1 MIELFKRNQILHSP
15 LVKKGVFLFFLATF
29 MSQVFA
35 QCPAPSGL
43 NVTSVTNSS
52 ARVQWTTVS
61 GVVAAY
67 SWWVMDA
74 GETQLIASGVV
85 AGNNATATGLSP
97 STAYKAFIQTQCTA
111 LGTSSVEIGPVS
123 FMTGCAPV
131 GMPFMENLSGVSP
144 PALPSCWKATNLVA
158 NNNLNWETSNPTGT
172 NPRFSLSKWTMN
184 DWLWTGA
191 ITLEAGVPY
200 EISFKY
206 SGNNGTGGNLKLYR
220 GTSPNA
226 SDMNATTLA
235 NITVTTQNDAL
246 SSSTFT
252 PTTSGVYYFG
262 WLATRTSTASVM
274 TMSLDDIS
282 VRPQG
287 CINAPVVNPIS
298 VVGTNTATATWTNIA
313 GTSGY
318 EWKMVLTGSGSG
330 ASSVTSGEV
339 SANVTT
345 VTATGLN
352 PGIGYDF
359 YLRSACGS
367 GNYSSW
373 SNPVTVYLAPAA
385 QFLASTNNDAY
396 IQLDWTLPVDPCL
409 LSAGTPYSQGVYL
422 TLSNQANSQMIH
434 TVNIPNMSD
443 YVGAQQPVFNA
454 VVNGSN
460 GSSYT
465 INSGIN
471 GGQDVTYWTM
481 ETWVKHNN
489 GMSNGV
495 IFKNEHTGIND
506 VSLQFLNAQ
515 QLQVI
520 LGGTPYTFP
529 VGNPAAIPAGR
540 WVHIAVVS
548 NGSKLMLYADGEF
561 KSEVSVTPGSATL
574 KNGAGYSYKMIDNYS
589 NGQVGE
595 IRLWRRVRNQTEI
608 ANSRFLTTISNVA
621 QNDLALWFTWNTV
634 SATAAATDAATIADG
649 AANTTGTTMAAVAYS
664 ATPNYTPV
672 TGSYKHFVG
681 PGQSRSYTLTMHQI
695 GSGAPATS
703 CNLFSATGSTTAFSP
718 PVQVT
723 ATDNGLKEV
732 TVSWKNKSR
741 LSEEIK
747 IYRNGVQIAS
757 VGGTTEIDSVMT
769 YTDAFRAEDSMSLV
783 SGTSYNYCIETHSNT
798 LQYTAPTQ
806 VCDMGGTLNVNF
818 SASDNAF
825 PDRVALSWNNLSA
838 YGYPIQIVR
847 DGTTIASLS
856 AGTTS
861 FTDQNPVYGKSSQY
875 KLVLQES
882 TNTVLEVVDT
892 GSVAPRGAIS
902 GRITTN
908 DGGFAVR
915 GAKVF
920 LSTPSDSTY
929 RDTAITDINGYYSF
943 TGIYYGIDRN
953 FVLNA
958 NYANHDFYNNPKT
971 VNLTDAMFNKQNT
984 DFKDS
989 TGFIVSQTPL
999 GVTGF
1004 VAIPQSTQNRVNMV
1018 WNYPTSGGNDTTV
1031 FDIYRENVLI
1041 GTTNNIA
1048 NALGASYTFN
1058 DLSGMPGANYI
1069 YSLKGYKLLN
1079 GVVTTKTLLDTLM
1092 FPVVGAP
1099 ASLSAT
1105 QSLNRVTLT
1114 WVSTLTNIDGYNLYR
1129 NGVKIATLG
1138 VSPLTYTDLT
1148 ATPNMTNAY
1157 ELKARKMVNQV
1168 TYESAGVTTSI
1179 ALPALP
1185 VVSALTATVPAGRN
1199 SIRLGWT
1206 NPASLSNAA
1215 FNFDGYRVYR
1225 NNTLIGVL
1233 PKGIP
1238 LFAFEDKTVLPGS
1251 YAYSVRP
1258 FTNLSDSSFAEANPV
1273 NVNAVLPAIASPTGL
1288 TATKTSS
1295 GNAISG
1301 EVRLSWTP
1309 LNATATVRNIDGQVL
1324 TVANGAAFDTL
1335 AYLNP
1340 RVSSYRHFT
1349 NNAFTRSYYLR
1360 AYREINGV
1368 KVFSTSSSSAS
1379 GNAAPGVNTP
1389 ILPTNFSASTTLSN
1403 QVRLSWDYPEYALS
1417 RFRIYRDSI
1426 LLATLETEARSF
1438 QDTGVSDWAMHLYQV
1453 EAVYGANTSQRAG
1466 ALGQARSHKMLSG
1479 RVYSSNGQ
1487 YGLPKIDIYVQ
1498 ATAFFARAIT
1508 DSTGYYQVGVP
1519 AQPGIT
1525 YTVMAD
1531 AYNNGITQTLSNY
1544 NNTNLAAQQT
1554 FMVNAVDDKYSVNFT
1569 STYTPEI
1576 LNTDAPSEVV
1586 VVKAT
1591 PDAAQYRM
1599 AITWSLA
1606 NNDFE
1611 GAEIYRGIVKIGTVL
1626 NGSPYIF
1633 WDEEGAPGIEYF
1645 YQVRTYKTVNGQKV
1659 YSPYSFTNA
1668 TMPVL
1673 EAPVYLTA
1681 VPMGNALRLEWAHKW
1696 DNHTSYTVERNGNP
1710 VATLNAGD
1718 ALIYEDFDGLP
1729 AQQYRYTV
1737 TAIRKIG
1744 TAFYYSQPAELL
1756 LSFPEIKDVSDFTAT
1771 VPTTTVTNPTTCS
1784 GTINRAQNHVNLS
1797 WTYPSANADG
1807 YLVYRDENIIA
1818 NLPKDSL
1825 GFKDYTA
1832 FPDVQYTYKVQAYLN
1847 HDGVAYNAN
1856 GVSAAPLIFPTLAQ
1870 PYNATQKDTIGMIRL
1885 RWVYAE
1891 QGARGFLVNITQG
1904 STVIDQDTVAFSS
1917 AINGVLTY
1925 WHKDGVPGVNYTY
1938 SVQAYS
1944 YREGT
1949 NFFSALCNCFSP
1961 TSAGAVTYPV
1971 PATPLTAAA
1980 TDGTYES
1987 YVKVTWN
1994 YSSLAEVNGF
2004 EIYRDGTKVGEA
2016 EKGAREFNHLIFST
2030 SGNYTLRAYREI
2042 NATRYYSAYSAG
2054 DNGYSAPLQN
2064 SIQGVAASSFG
2075 ASTDAYQNMVLV
2087 GAPAL
2092 SNMNGAIHLY
2102 QLDANAKIQHV
2113 FTKEDTRPGAG
2124 GANEFGYDVALAGDM
2139 MISVSPWSFSNEK
2152 CYVAK
2157 LPNPIGVPTYE
2168 AYFQPAFANGERPK
2182 SVGISDLSVS
2192 TNSLG
2197 IVNTHPVL
2205 FGFPEFNANA
2215 GGVNLQVYGNGS
2227 NWQTGAIPNGRF
2239 GQEVAANQRHFV
2251 IARPGGTSTD
2261 NLFEYYLF
2269 DPSIGSIG
2277 LVGALPYPNGIAFAA
2292 NLGVSMAY
2300 SADYD
2305 LAAGAPDDNGGG
2317 KVYVYHRNNILSD
2330 MYPPFGTNPS
2340 PWSVPVAI
2348 PNPSGMPGDK
2358 FGSSI
2363 DINGKWLLASAPS
2376 APNGGK
2382 AYLYYKGSNN
2392 QWNLIQT
2399 YPFGGATVS
2408 LGNHHAFIGSSSA
2421 NKLYIEPL
2429 GDVDTVYATQGTING
2444 QTRIDWIFTGV
2455 DEEIGG
2461 FRVFRDGILIGT
2473 ASKTDR
2479 LYFDATGI
2487 PGKKYIYEVAV
2498 YHSDMEQRR
2507 YPSEGWSRPDGQIEG
2522 KVLTT
2527 ASSAGVGGVKLTA
2540 TAFIDNNYFIYE
2552 ATTDGSGNY
2561 IIPNMYYGSGN
2572 ATYSVT
2578 AEYRTHEFLENPVTA
2593 SINASNPTAQSVNF
2607 FDKSSYIIKGNIARK
2622 DVSCGLDSIQV
2633 MPFYVYNDGSR
2644 DTINS
2649 VYTDK
2654 EGNYSVVVDPFKL
2667 NLYSVVLRVPNT
2679 RTVTFNTQ
2687 TKTEKYQ
2694 FAPQGD
2700 TAFVITPSFA
2710 ESNTLDFLDT
2720 LTYVV
2725 PVQLT
2730 NACSTPIL
2738 GGKYKIRVKDS
2749 KGCYSK
2755 VFETDL
2761 NGGATLKIPAL
2772 DVMINVEDV
2781 VNLNTQTEL
2790 VVNYL
2795 RYRPQALKLS
2805 KLHIEND
2812 LYAQTQTVRDDS
2824 TKRTFVYFTPPI
2836 VSVKSGFTNK
2846 ICEGTPQEFA
2856 VVEQGKTYWLRFG
2869 AESNY
2874 NGVLCSNKTGKLII
2888 RNAAA
2893 VAKDTTILFNVLTD
2907 QFNLY
2912 RFQAGDPNLVSP
2924 HKYTMTVE
2932 YRSNED
2938 ELLGIKTFA
2947 VLVEGTAPLPGNDIV
2962 VELGSADQIKL
2973 PMYVVHKPYG
2983 DNSSAS
2989 IEAGTSVSYE
2999 FGESYEN
3006 VGNGGVGGEFSFS
3019 LGIGWKFEIEQ
3030 VWGKTNATNKLDAVT
3045 FSTSTGIST
3054 TTDSG
3059 EDTGEGDVIVGTG
3072 IAAQYGLAQTIKAV
3086 NCDSTAKI
3094 MSIQFS
3100 PNSVQT
3106 SWMYTMQ
3113 HIEHLLEGYQEQL
3126 KQIDAGTLVLRGK
3139 DNQILPKQQA
3149 KDKVNGYIN
3158 GWEQIKLYHRKQTL
3172 PYYDLCSHEV
3182 STKVSQKR
3190 RAEIV
3195 KWKEGYCTGE
3205 FAKIKD
3211 GQITKSQKEKIEGYD
3226 TDEFVKATYS
3236 IKDVANKDTIPAD
3249 KFRPWDE
3256 NTLWA
3261 YNVAR
3266 TAIYHLEHVYPYMDD
3281 GKYAVGWSYNNKNSN
3296 NYSDAEFPWFVKNWE
3311 YKSDALKLNNNS
3323 GKAILDTASRLGL
3336 LGLPAKNITFSNG
3349 VEYSE
3354 SQENVH
3360 ATTFARDESFT
3371 GEGEFKFGPFFKV
3384 DVAAGFGW
3392 SVGVTEAENWPYFK
3406 ASWAYTQTASRSS
3419 TKERANTTSF
3429 TLADDDE
3436 FDQFSVTVIQGVHP
3450 GHTPSFELVGGR
3462 SSCPYEPG
3470 TIARDNPSIA
3480 IWDDASSS
3488 VSQTQTLYNVKE
3500 NETANY
3506 KIQISNNS
3514 PFGEFREVTVF
3525 QLLNTNTENAEVRL
3539 SGQLLGEG
3547 LTYFLPPN
3555 EPIILTVSVAKGVLD
3570 FDVTD
3575 LRIGIKASCTEMKD
3589 AFMDT
3594 ARMVVLNAYWDS
3606 PCSDIVLLTPE
3617 SNWQIKRR
3625 NPLDPNSR
3633 EQLLIKMADYDPEN
3647 TKLKSVRLEYRRF
3660 GSNQDWVTIDGSEIE
3675 KDSLKTWN
3683 SLNFLPGA
3691 VPYYPVNWD
3700 ITDNYTGFPDGTYEI
3715 RAVAECET
3723 AGRVATP
3730 PVRGTIYR
3738 NTTLLGNPEPAD
3750 RIWTNG
3756 DEISVSYIRDIDC
3769 PALAASF
3776 IVRDST
3782 QHLNVPGTVLCNN
3795 NKVTFLPSGS
3805 MKPYHGDSLYMMVNN
3820 VKDIQGN
3827 IMNPVT
3833 WSFKVFSADL
3843 YVADEWIELLV
3854 EKGNEATVSSSFI
3867 NNTATG
3873 EPLSYQIQGLSTYSS
3888 WLSTENE
3895 SGSVIQGMPE
3905 MVSFKINSAV
3915 MPIDTVEAKLDVS
3928 ANGTTYQDIL
3938 KIRVIVIP
3946 KSPNWQV
3953 NEDAYEQTMTLI
3965 SNFNFNNTGIKS
3977 TDTTDIISVWIDN
3990 QPRGVAKISQI
4001 TPTIYNAVI
4010 AVYGNPADAA
4020 KPLAFRVWDASAGKE
4035 YDARPDAN
4043 ATVTFAA
4050 NKITGTL
4057 SNPLFLDVITTSD
4070 EARYIPLNAG
4080 WTMFSANT
4088 ELWNRPVN
4096 TALSSLK
4103 HKSTGDVIKTANK
4116 SASYTGTA
4124 WVSAN
4129 GLDSTNVHRGY
4140 SIYLQNPDTLRI
4152 TGAAATIRP
4161 ISLNQGWNFIGYP
4174 LQGQRRIDS
4183 AMVFLG
4189 TPDTMWLKTVAQNP
4203 AYSDNMVAN
4212 YYGGSWKFAPSSDML
4227 KLRPYFAYWLKVN
4240 TSGSQLRYPG
4250 VITSPP
4256 VSLLRIGNTGSEA
4269 HPEEP
4274 ETWGINPADYESNM
4288 LVNAVVNIDK
4298 RIVRDTATKVAAFVD
4313 GQIRGFGQL
4322 TYVPELNEYFVSMMV
4337 YSNEPEEEVEF
4348 RIFNGENSLVYH
4360 HYEPLVFTADDIKGS
4375 FEAPYRF
4382 SNIAPDNAFSVSAYP
4397 NPFETRFKVQIQAD
4411 KAQQF
4416 TVSLLDVAGRTILT
4430 EEATDEVQSI
4440 NLTIDTE
4447 KYRLTNGVYF
4457 LKVNGSLGESYTVK
4471 LVK

>member
-1 MIELFKRNQILHSP
+1 MTNRGQILNSP
-15 LVKKGVFLFFLATF
+15 FLKKVFLFFILATF
-29 MSQVFA
+29 ISQVFT

-43 NVTSVTNSS
+43 NVTSITNNS

-61 GVVAAY
+61 GVVATY
-67 SWWVMDA
+67 SWRVTDV
-74 GETQLIASGVV
+74 GETQLVASGVA
-85 AGNNATATGLSP
+85 AGNNAIVTGLSA

-111 LGTSSVEIGPVS
+111 LGSSSVEVGPVS
-123 FMTGCAPV
+123 FITGCSPV
-131 GMPFMENLSGVSP
+131 GMPFMESLNGVSS

-158 NNNLNWETSNPTGT
+158 NSNLNWETANLTGT
-172 NPRFSLSKWTMN
+172 NPKFSLSKWTMN

-191 ITLEAGVPY
+191 VTLEAGIPY

-206 SGNNGTGGNLKLYR
+206 SGNNATGGNLKLYR

-226 SDMNATTLA
+226 SDMNVTALA
-235 NITVTTQNDAL
+235 NITVTTQNDANT
-246 SSSTFT
+246 SSTFT

-282 VRPQG
+282 IRPQG
-287 CINAPVVNPIS
+287 CISIPIVNPIS

-330 ASSVTSGEV
+330 ASAVTHGAV
-339 SANVTT
+339 STNVTT

-359 YLRSACGS
+359 YLRSVCGT
-367 GNYSSW
+367 GNYSNW
-373 SNPVTVYLAPAA
+373 SNPVSVYLTPAS
-385 QFLASTNNDAY
+385 QLLASTNNDAY
-396 IQLDWTLPVDPCL
+396 IELDWTLPVDPCL
-409 LSAGTPYSQGVYL
+409 LSGGVPYSQGVYL
-422 TLSNQANSQMIH
+422 TLSNQANNQAIH
-434 TVNIPNMSD
+434 TVNIPSLSD
-443 YVGAQQPVFNA
+443 YIGEQQPVFNA
-454 VVNGSN
+454 VVNGVN

-465 INSGIN
+465 IHSGFN
-471 GGQDVTYWTM
+471 GGQDIAFWTV

-489 GMSNGV
+489 GMSNAV
-495 IFKNEHTGIND
+495 ILKNDHSGIND

-515 QLQVI
+515 QFQVI
-520 LGGTPYTFP
+520 LGTTTYTFP

-548 NGSKLMLYADGEF
+548 NGAKLMLYVNGEF
-561 KSEVSVTPGSATL
+561 KSEVSITPGTATL
-574 KNGAGYSYKMIDNYS
+574 KNGVGYSYKMIDNYS

-608 ANSRFLTTISNVA
+608 ANSRFLTSISNVA
-621 QNDLALWFTWNTV
+621 QNDLTLWFTWSSI

-649 AANTTGTTMAAVAYS
+649 AANTSGTTMAAVAYS
-664 ATPNYTPV
+664 ATPNYTPI
-672 TGSYKHFVG
+672 TGRYKHFVG
-681 PGQSRSYTLTMHQI
+681 PNQSRNYTLTMHQI
-695 GSGAPATS
+695 GTGFPTAS
-703 CNLFSATGSTTAFSP
+703 CNLFTATGSTTAFSP

-723 ATDNGLKEV
+723 ATDNGLKEI
-732 TVSWKNKSR
+732 TVSWKNKSK
-741 LSEEIK
+741 LSEEIN
-747 IYRNGVQIAS
+747 IYRNGVQVAT

-769 YTDAFRAEDSMSLV
+769 WTDMFRAEDSTSLV
-783 SGTSYNYCIETHSNT
+783 SGTSYNYCIETHSST
-798 LQYTAPTQ
+798 LQYTAPAQ

-818 SASDNAF
+818 NASDNAF
-825 PDRVALSWNNLSA
+825 PDRVALSWNNLA
-838 YGYPIQIVR
+838 GYGYPIQIVR
-847 DGTTIASLS
+847 DGATIGSLS
-856 AGTTS
+856 ASTTA
-861 FTDQNPVYGKSSQY
+861 FIDQNPVYGKKSQY

-882 TNTVLEVVDT
+882 TNTLLEVLDT

-908 DGGFAVR
+908 DGGFGVR
-915 GAKVF
+915 GAKIF
-920 LSTPSDSTY
+920 LNTPSDTTF

-943 TGIYYGIDRN
+943 AGIYYGIDRD
-953 FVLNA
+953 FRLKA
-958 NYANHDFYNNPKT
+958 AYSNHDFYNNPQT
-971 VNLTDAMFNKQNT
+971 VNLNDAIFNKQNM

-989 TGFIVSQTPL
+989 TGFTVSQTPL
-999 GVTGF
+999 GITGF
-1004 VAIPQSTQNRVNMV
+1004 VATAQPNQNMV
-1018 WNYPTSGGNDTTV
+1018 NIGWNYTTSVGNDTTV

-1041 GTTNNIA
+1041 ETTNNIA
-1048 NALGASYTFN
+1048 NALAASYTFN
-1058 DLSGMPGANYI
+1058 DLGGIPGANYI
-1069 YSLKGYKLLN
+1069 YSVKGYKLLN
-1079 GVVTTKTLLDTLM
+1079 GVVTTKTLLDTLT
-1092 FPVVGAP
+1092 FPVVGGP

-1105 QSLNRVTLT
+1105 QSLNKVSLT
-1114 WVSTLTNIDGYNLYR
+1114 WVSTLSNIDGYNLYR
-1129 NGVKIATLG
+1129 NGVKIASVAAGTL
-1138 VSPLTYTDLT
+1138 THIDLT

-1157 ELKARKMVNQV
+1157 EVKARKVVNQV
-1168 TYESAGVTTSI
+1168 TYESVGATTSI
-1179 ALPALP
+1179 ALPGLP
-1185 VVSALTATVPAGRN
+1185 VISSLTATAPAGRN

-1206 NPASLSNAA
+1206 NPASLNNAS
-1215 FNFDGYRVYR
+1215 FNFDGYRVYK
-1225 NNTLIGVL
+1225 NNTLIGIL

-1238 LFAFEDKTVLPGS
+1238 SFSFEDKTVLPGS

-1273 NVNAVLPAIASPTGL
+1273 NVNAVLPTIASPTGL
-1288 TATKTSS
+1288 SATKTPS
-1295 GNAISG
+1295 GNAVAG
-1301 EVRLSWTP
+1301 EVRLSWVP
-1309 LNATATVRNIDGQVL
+1309 LNAAASVRNIDGQVL
-1324 TVANGAAFDTL
+1324 TVANGSTFDTL

-1360 AYREINGV
+1360 AYREVNGV
-1368 KVFSTSSSSAS
+1368 KVFSTSSSTAS
-1379 GNAAPGVNTP
+1379 GNATSGANNP
-1389 ILPTNFSASTTLSN
+1389 IIPTKFTASTAFSN

-1417 RFRIYRDSI
+1417 NFRIYRDSV

-1438 QDTGVSDWAMHLYQV
+1438 QDTGVSDWAMHLYQI
-1453 EAVYGANTSQRAG
+1453 EAIYGANTSQRVG
-1466 ALGQARSHKMLSG
+1466 ALGQSRTHKVLSG

-1498 ATAFFARAIT
+1498 AAQFFVRTIT
-1508 DSTGYYQVGVP
+1508 DSTGYYQVEVP

-1531 AYNNGITQTLSNY
+1531 AYNNGVTQTLSNY
-1544 NNTNLAAQQT
+1544 NGTNLAAQQV
-1554 FMVNAVDDKYSVNFT
+1554 FMVNAIDDKYTVNFT
-1569 STYTPEI
+1569 STYTPET
-1576 LNTDAPSEVV
+1576 LNTNAPSQVFVV
-1586 VVKAT
+1586 RAT

-1611 GAEIYRGIVKIGTVL
+1611 EVEIYRGIVKIGTVQ
-1626 NGSPYIF
+1626 NGFPYIF
-1633 WDEEGAPGIEYF
+1633 WDENGAPGIEYT
-1645 YQVRTYKTVNGQKV
+1645 YQVRTNKTVNGQKV

-1668 TMPVL
+1668 IMPVL

-1681 VPMGNALRLEWAHKW
+1681 VPKGNALRLEWAHQW
-1696 DNHTSYTVERNGNP
+1696 DHHTNYTVERNGNP
-1710 VATLNAGD
+1710 VATLNTGE

-1729 AQQYRYTV
+1729 AQQYLYTV

-1744 TAFYYSQPAELL
+1744 TAFYYSPPAELL
-1756 LSFPEIKDVSDFTAT
+1756 LSFPEIKDVSDFIAT
-1771 VPTTTVTNPTTCS
+1771 IPTTTVTNPTSCS
-1784 GTINRAQNHVNLS
+1784 GTINRTENHVNLS

-1807 YLVYRDENIIA
+1807 YLVYRDEKIIA

-1825 GFKDYTA
+1825 GYKDYEA
-1832 FPDVQYTYKVQAYLN
+1832 FPDIEYTYKIQAYLN
-1847 HDGVAYNAN
+1847 HNEVAYNAN
-1856 GVSAAPLIFPTLAQ
+1856 GVTAAPLVFPTLAE
-1870 PYNATQKDTIGMIRL
+1870 PHNATQKDTIGMIRL
-1885 RWVYAE
+1885 RWAYPDR
-1891 QGARGFLVNITQG
+1891 GAREFLVNIIQG
-1904 STVIDQDTVAFSS
+1904 STVIDQDTVLFSS
-1917 AINGVLTY
+1917 AVNGVLTY

-1961 TSAGAVTYPV
+1961 TNAGNITYPI
-1971 PATPLTAAA
+1971 PATPLTVAA

-1994 YSSLAEVNGF
+1994 YSSLAEVTGF
-2004 EIYRDGTKVGEA
+2004 EVYRDGTKVGET
-2016 EKGAREFNHLIFST
+2016 ERGARELNHLIFST
-2030 SGNYTLRAYREI
+2030 SGNYTLRAYRQI
-2042 NATRYYSAYSAG
+2042 SATRYYSAYSVG

-2064 SIQGVAASSFG
+2064 NIQGVAGSYFG
-2075 ASTDAYQNMVLV
+2075 ASTDAYQNTVLV

-2113 FTKEDTRPGAG
+2113 FTKEDTRPGQS
-2124 GANEFGYDVALAGDM
+2124 GANEFGYDVALVGDM
-2139 MISVSPWSFSNEK
+2139 MISTSPWSLSNEK

-2157 LPNPIGVPTYE
+2157 IPNPVAVPTYE
-2168 AYFQPAFANGERPK
+2168 QYFQPALANGERPK
-2182 SVGISDLSVS
+2182 CLAISDLSIS
-2192 TNSLG
+2192 TNNFG
-2197 IVNTHPVL
+2197 IVNTHPML

-2215 GGVNLQVYGNGS
+2215 GAVNLQVYGNGS
-2227 NWQTGAIPNGRF
+2227 NWQTGAISNGRF
-2239 GQEVAANQRHFV
+2239 GEEVAANQRHFV
-2251 IARPGGTSTD
+2251 IARPGGVSTD
-2261 NLFEYYLF
+2261 NLFEYYLS
-2269 DPSIGSIG
+2269 DPSVGSIG
-2277 LVGALPYPNGIAFAA
+2277 LIGALPYPNGIAFAA
-2292 NLGVSMAY
+2292 NLGASMAY

-2317 KVYVYHRNNILSD
+2317 IVYVYHRDNILSD
-2330 MYPPFGTNPS
+2330 NYPPYGSNPS
-2340 PWSVPVAI
+2340 PWSVPIAI
-2348 PNPSGMPGDK
+2348 PNPTGMSGVK
-2358 FGSSI
+2358 FGKSL
-2363 DINGKWLLASAPS
+2363 DINGKWLLVSAPD

-2392 QWNLIQT
+2392 QWNLIQS
-2399 YPFGGATVS
+2399 YPFGGTSVS
-2408 LGNHHAFIGSSSA
+2408 LGSHHAFIGSKSTNNSTGT
-2421 NKLYIEPL
+2421 LYIEPL

-2461 FRVFRDGILIGT
+2461 FRVFRDGTLIGT
-2473 ASKTDR
+2473 ASKIDR
-2479 LYFDATGI
+2479 LFFDATGT
-2487 PGKKYIYEVAV
+2487 PGKKYMYEVAV

-2507 YPSEGWSRPDGQIEG
+2507 YPAEGWSRPDGQVQG

-2527 ASSAGVGGVKLTA
+2527 SSSAGVGGVKLTA

-2561 IIPNMYYGSGN
+2561 TISNMYYGNGN
-2572 ATYSVT
+2572 AAYSIT
-2578 AEYRTHEFLENPVTA
+2578 AAYRNHEFLENPIIA
-2593 SINASNPTAQSVNF
+2593 SINSSNPTAQSINF
-2607 FDKSSYIIKGNIARK
+2607 FDKSSYVIKGSIARK
-2622 DVSCGLDSIQV
+2622 DVSCGLDSIQL

-2644 DTINS
+2644 DTVNS
-2649 VYTDK
+2649 VYTDS
-2654 EGNYSVVVDPFKL
+2654 EGNYSVVVDPFRL
-2667 NLYSVVLRVPNT
+2667 NLYSVVLRVINT
-2679 RTVTFNTQ
+2679 RSRTVNGQ
-2687 TKTEKYQ
+2687 PKTEKFQ
-2694 FAPQGD
+2694 FVPIAD

-2720 LTYVV
+2720 LTYTV

-2730 NACSTPIL
+2730 NSCAMPIL
-2738 GGKYKIRVKDS
+2738 GGQYKIRVKDS
-2749 KGCYSK
+2749 KGCFSK
-2755 VFETDL
+2755 VFESDL
-2761 NGGATLKIPAL
+2761 NGVASLKIPAI
-2772 DVMINVEDV
+2772 DVTINVEDV

-2795 RYRPQALKLS
+2795 RYRPQVLKLS
-2805 KLHIEND
+2805 KLHIEDN
-2812 LYAQTQTVRDDS
+2812 LSAQSQTIQDDS
-2824 TKRTFVYFTPPI
+2824 TTKTFVYFTPPAI
-2836 VSVKSGFTNK
+2836 SVKSGFTNK
-2846 ICEGTPQEFA
+2846 FCEGTPQEFA

-2869 AESNY
+2869 TESNY
-2874 NGVLCSNKTGKLII
+2874 NGVLCSNRTGKLII

-2893 VAKDTTILFNVLTD
+2893 VVKDTTILFNELTD

-2912 RFQAGDPNLVSP
+2912 RFQAGEPNLVSP

-2938 ELLGIKTFA
+2938 ELLGIKSFA
-2947 VLVEGTAPLPGNDIV
+2947 VLVEGTAPLPGNDII

-2973 PMYVVHKPYG
+2973 PLYVLHKPYG
-2983 DNSSAS
+2983 DNSSSS

-3006 VGNGGVGGEFSFS
+3006 VGNGGFGGEFQFS

-3030 VWGKTNATNKLDAVT
+3030 VWGKTNATAKLDAVN
-3045 FSTSTGIST
+3045 FSTSTGIAT
-3054 TTDSG
+3054 TSDS
-3059 EDTGEGDVIVGTG
+3059 DQGDVVVGTG

-3086 NCDSTAKI
+3086 NCDSIAKI

-3139 DNQILPKQQA
+3139 DNQVLPKQVA

-3182 STKVSQKR
+3182 PTKVSQKR
-3190 RAEIV
+3190 RAEVV

-3236 IKDVANKDTIPAD
+3236 IKGVANKDTIPVD
-3249 KFRPWDE
+3249 KFRTWDE

-3266 TAIYHLEHVYPYMDD
+3266 TAIYHLEQVYPYMDD
-3281 GKYAVGWSYNNKNSN
+3281 GKYAVGWSYDNKNSN
-3296 NYSDAEFPWFVKNWE
+3296 NYSDADFPWFVKNWE
-3311 YKSDALKLNNNS
+3311 YKSNALKLNS
-3323 GKAILDTASRLGL
+3323 SEGKAILDTASRLGF

-3349 VEYSE
+3349 VEYTE

-3360 ATTFARDESFT
+3360 ATTFSREESFT

-3384 DVAAGFGW
+3384 EVAAGFGW
-3392 SVGVTEAENWPYFK
+3392 SVGVTEAENWPYLK
-3406 ASWAYTQTASRSS
+3406 VSWEYTQTASRTA

-3506 KIQISNNS
+3506 KIQISNNN
-3514 PFGEFREVTVF
+3514 PFGESREVTVF

-3539 SGQLLGEG
+3539 SGQELGEG

-3555 EPIILTVSVAKGVLD
+3555 EPIILTLTVAKGMQD
-3570 FDVTD
+3570 FDVTG
-3575 LRIGIKASCTEMKD
+3575 LRIGIKGSCVEMED
-3589 AFMDT
+3589 AFEDS

-3617 SNWQIKRR
+3617 QNWQIKRR

-3633 EQLLIKMADYDPEN
+3633 EQLLMKMADYDPEN
-3647 TKLKSVRLEYRRF
+3647 NKLKSVRLEYRRF
-3660 GSNQDWVTIDGSEIE
+3660 GSNQDWVTINGSVIE
-3675 KDSLKTWN
+3675 KDSLAKWN
-3683 SLNFLPGA
+3683 SLNFLPGI
-3691 VPYYPVNWD
+3691 VPYYPFNWD

-3723 AGRVATP
+3723 EGRVATP
-3730 PVRGTIYR
+3730 PARGTIYR
-3738 NTTLLGNPEPAD
+3738 NTTLLGTPEPAD
-3750 RIWTNG
+3750 KIWTNG
-3756 DEISVSYIRDIDC
+3756 DEVSVSYIRDIDC

-3782 QHLNVPGTVLCNN
+3782 QHLNVPGTVICNN
-3795 NKVTFLPSGS
+3795 NKVTFLPTGS
-3805 MKPYHGDSLYMMVNN
+3805 MKPYHGDSLYMMVSN

-3827 IMNPVT
+3827 IMDSVR
-3833 WSFKVFSADL
+3833 WAFKVFSADL
-3843 YVADEWIELLV
+3843 YVADQWIELVV
-3854 EKGNEATVSSSFI
+3854 EKGNEATISSSLI

-3873 EPLSYQIQGLSTYSS
+3873 EPLSYQIQGLTPFSS
-3888 WLSTENE
+3888 WLSTENMN
-3895 SGSVIQGMPE
+3895 GTIIQGMPE
-3905 MVSFKINSAV
+3905 VVNFTIKSAT
-3915 MPIDTVEAKLDVS
+3915 MPIDTVEALLDIS
-3928 ANGTTYQDIL
+3928 ANGTTYQDML

-3965 SNFNFNNTGIKS
+3965 TNFNFNNTGIKS

-3990 QPRGVAKISQI
+3990 QPRGVAQISQI
-4001 TPTIYNAVI
+4001 TPTIYNAVM

-4020 KPLAFRVWDASAGKE
+4020 KTLSFRVWDASTGKE

-4043 ATVTFAA
+4043 GTVTYAA
-4050 NKITGTL
+4050 NKINGTL
-4057 SNPLFLDVITTSD
+4057 TNPLLLDVITATD

-4080 WTMFSANT
+4080 WTMFSVNT
-4088 ELWNRPVN
+4088 ESWNCPVN
-4096 TALSSLK
+4096 TALVSLK
-4103 HKSTGDVIKTANK
+4103 HQSTGDVIKTANK
-4116 SASYTGTA
+4116 AASFTGTTWA
-4124 WVSAN
+4124 TAN

-4140 SIYLQNPDTLRI
+4140 SIYLQNSDTLRI
-4152 TGAAATIRP
+4152 TGATAVIKP
-4161 ISLNQGWNFIGYP
+4161 ITLNQGWNFVGYP
-4174 LQGQRRIDS
+4174 LQGQKRIDS

-4212 YYGGSWKFAPSSDML
+4212 YYGGSWKFAPNSDML

-4240 TSGSQLRYPG
+4240 TLGSQLRYPG
-4250 VITSPP
+4250 GIASPP
-4256 VSLLRIGNTGSEA
+4256 VSLLRIGNTGAEA

-4288 LVNAVVNIDK
+4288 LINAVVNIDK
-4298 RIVRDTATKVAAFVD
+4298 RIVKDTATKVAAFVD

-4322 TYVPELNEYFVSMMV
+4322 TYVPELKEYFVSMMV

-4348 RIFNGENSLVYH
+4348 RIYNGENNLVYH

-4375 FEAPYRF
+4375 FEMPYRF
-4382 SNIAPDNAFSVSAYP
+4382 SNIAPDNTFSVSAYP
-4397 NPFETRFKVQIQAD
+4397 NPFETRFKVQIHAD

-4416 TVSLLDVAGRTILT
+4416 TVSLLDVAGRTMLT
-4430 EEATDEVQSI
+4430 EEATEEVQSI

-4457 LKVNGSLGESYTVK
+4457 LKVEGSLGESYTVK